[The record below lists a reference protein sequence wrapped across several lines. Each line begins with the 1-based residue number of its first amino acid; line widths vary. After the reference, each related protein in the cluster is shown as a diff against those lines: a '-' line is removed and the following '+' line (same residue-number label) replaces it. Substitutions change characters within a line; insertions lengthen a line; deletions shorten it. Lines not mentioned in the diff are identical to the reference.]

1 MGGAAALRG
10 DETAMTVPV
19 LTTSRLVL
27 RPLRPDDAPA
37 IVAGVGDW
45 EVAQWLAV
53 VPHPYGAGDAQRFLS
68 EIVPAAEAIWAID
81 DGALAGVISVDGEL
95 GYWLARDRWGRGYA
109 TEAGRA
115 VVDWHFARGAR
126 VLPSGYLDGNH
137 RSGGVLAKLGFQ
149 PAGDRVKGCVA
160 RGKDVLSH
168 GVVLTRAG
176 WRAGQ
181 AGLSFRP
188 LGPGDLEAL
197 TAIVSEWGVV
207 RNLGT
212 WPWPPDADVTAR
224 RAEPYQGEGFVWAV
238 LRHGVMVGTVGVTGP
253 DDQAGVGYMIAP
265 AHQRQGIGTLALQ
278 AAVAYA
284 FAARPITG
292 LSADIWA
299 DNVASARML
308 TRAGFTMTGS
318 KMELARARGEMTQLH
333 TFHLTRAAWESLEQD
348 ARTG

>member
-1 MGGAAALRG
+1 
-10 DETAMTVPV
+10 MTVPV
-19 LTTSRLVL
+19 LRTARLVL
-27 RPLRPDDAPA
+27 RPLSPDDAAA

-45 EVAQWLAV
+45 DVAKWLTV
-53 VPHPYGAGDAQRFLS
+53 VPHPYGAEDAQRFLT

-81 DGALAGVISVDGEL
+81 DGAFAGVISVDGEL
-95 GYWLARDRWGRGYA
+95 GYWMARDRWGRGYA

-126 VLPSGYLDGNH
+126 VLQSGYFDGNH

-160 RGKDVLSH
+160 RGQDVLSH

-207 RNLGT
+207 RNLGS
-212 WPWPPDADVTAR
+212 WPWPPEADFTAR

-238 LRHGVMVGTVGVTGP
+238 LRDGAMVGTIGVTGP
-253 DDQAGVGYMIAP
+253 EGETGYTIAP
-265 AHQRQGIGTLALQ
+265 AHQGQGIGTLALQ
-278 AAVAYA
+278 AAVAHA
-284 FAARPITG
+284 FATRPLDAIK
-292 LSADIWA
+292 AAIWA

-308 TRAGFTMTGS
+308 ARAGFTMTGS
-318 KMELARARGEMTQLH
+318 KMELARARGEMTLSH
-333 TFHLTRAAWESLEQD
+333 SFRLTRAAWESLEHD

>member
-1 MGGAAALRG
+1 
-10 DETAMTVPV
+10 MTVSV

-45 EVAQWLAV
+45 EVVQWLAV

-68 EIVPAAEAIWAID
+68 EIVPSAEGVWAID

-115 VVDWHFARGAR
+115 VVDWHFGRGAR
-126 VLPSGYLDGNH
+126 VLPSGYFDGNH

-149 PAGDRVKGCVA
+149 PAGDRVKACVA

-168 GVVLTRAG
+168 GVVMTRAG

-212 WPWPPDADVTAR
+212 WPWPPDADFTAR
-224 RAEPYQGEGFVWAV
+224 RAQPYQGEGFVWAV
-238 LRHGVMVGTVGVTGP
+238 LRHGVMVGTVAVTGP

-265 AHQRQGIGTLALQ
+265 AHQGQGVGTLALR
-278 AAVAYA
+278 AAVAHA
-284 FAARPITG
+284 FATRPITG
-292 LSADIWA
+292 LSAGIWA

-308 TRAGFTMTGS
+308 ARAGFTMTGS
-318 KMELARARGEMTQLH
+318 KMELARARGEMTLSH
-333 TFHLTRAAWESLEQD
+333 AFHLTRAAWESLEQD